1 MTKSRQ
7 SYFESRL
14 TALREF
20 YVRLWCLQMEK
31 LIQTQSAFFFLGVKG
46 NLNHLS
52 QFFIVVS
59 DSGSL
64 ILCT

>member
-7 SYFESRL
+7 RYFESRL

-46 NLNHLS
+46 
-52 QFFIVVS
+52 I
-59 DSGSL
+59 
-64 ILCT
+64 